1 MSKASAEHLA
11 FRPGNGWLAGIV
23 LAVLTYWLF
32 AQTLLNVIPG
42 ISKSL
47 GLQSTI
53 ATLAVSI
60 TALFG
65 GIFIVVAGG
74 IADRWGR
81 VRIFRIGL
89 VLSMLGSLLVVL
101 APARMGGLTTTL
113 ILGGRIVQ
121 GFSYACIMPT
131 ALALIK
137 AFNDGADRQRA
148 VSFFSIGTF
157 GGSGLTAF
165 FGGALAA
172 TFLGWRSIFVLSIV
186 VALVA
191 LFLTRKTPESRAVVA
206 PNAPARAFDWGGLVT
221 FFITLVALDV
231 FIAEGAQLGWLSLPS
246 LVLLLVTV
254 VGAVAFFRVE
264 AKRIGRSPFIDL
276 SMFRNLRFTGPVL
289 ANFLINTGVAAIM
302 VTLGLM
308 QKGGGWNS
316 FEAGLLTLGYVV
328 AILSMIRVGEK
339 LLQRFGTKK
348 PMWWGT
354 SILLVGIVLNSLT
367 FLPKNLY
374 VVAVVIGF
382 TLFGVG
388 LGLFATPATDAA
400 ISSVPESEVGVASGI
415 FKMGSSLGGSI
426 GVTIAATLVAVGAAV
441 PASVVE
447 RWGIFSGWTVAA
459 GPVRFGSML
468 GLGFVVLAAILVL
481 VAIALTVPN
490 ADQEKVAQ
498 EKATAR

>member
-1 MSKASAEHLA
+1 M
-11 FRPGNGWLAGIV
+11 

-47 GLQSTI
+47 GLESTV

-81 VRIFRIGL
+81 ARIFRIGL
-89 VLSMLGSLLVVL
+89 VLSMIGSLLVVL
-101 APARMGGLTTTL
+101 VPADMGALTTTMM
-113 ILGGRIVQ
+113 LGGRIVQ

-157 GGSGLTAF
+157 GGSGVTAL
-165 FGGALAA
+165 FGGLLASSI
-172 TFLGWRSIFVLSIV
+172 LGWRSIFVLSIV
-186 VALVA
+186 AALAA
-191 LFLTRKTPESRAVVA
+191 LYLTRKTPESRAVVD
-206 PNAPARAFDWGGLVT
+206 PNAPRRPFDWGGLIT

-231 FIAEGAQLGWLSLPS
+231 FIAEGSQLGWLSPPS
-246 LVLLLVTV
+246 LILLLVTV
-254 VGAVAFFRVE
+254 LGAIAFFRVE
-264 AKRIGRSPFIDL
+264 GKRIGRSPFIDL
-276 SMFRNLRFTGPVL
+276 SMFKNLRFSGPVL
-289 ANFLINTGVAAIM
+289 ANFLINGTVAAIL

-308 QKGGGWNS
+308 QKGAGWSS
-316 FEAGLLTLGYVV
+316 FQAGLLTLGYII
-328 AILSMIRVGEK
+328 AIMAMIRVGEK

-348 PMWWGT
+348 PMRWGT
-354 SILLVGIVLNSLT
+354 SVLLVGVLLNSLT

-382 TLFGVG
+382 TLFGIG

-441 PASVVE
+441 PEDVVAQ
-447 RWGIFSGWTVAA
+447 WGIFQDWTGAA
-459 GPVRFGSML
+459 GPLRFGSML
-468 GLGFVVLAAILVL
+468 ALGFLLFTTILVL
-481 VAIALTVPN
+481 IAIALTVPS
-490 ADQEKVAQ
+490 AEQEKIARD
-498 EKATAR
+498 KAATN